1 MTALNTIEQI
11 AGNLGWSLVWGAQ
24 MRMDSK
30 KGKRERTFVEF
41 HHLLTSSGDD
51 FSFTIFYRIPVDI
64 IRGVRSY
71 AFNFDIDGYID
82 NTIDS
87 YYGCDEMIPSIRNT
101 MSSERVMINK
111 AEEIDK
117 ILFNLSGAL
126 LDSFCAVCL

>member
-11 AGNLGWSLVWGAQ
+11 AGDLGWSLVWGAQ
-24 MRMDSK
+24 
-30 KGKRERTFVEF
+30 KGRQERTFAEF
-41 HHLLTSSGDD
+41 HHQTSSGDD

-64 IRGVRSY
+64 IRGVQSY

-87 YYGCDEMIPSIRNT
+87 YYGCDEMIPSIRK
-101 MSSERVMINK
+101 MSSAQKAMINK

-117 ILFNLSGAL
+117 MLFNLSGAL
-126 LDSFCAVCL
+126 LDCFCAVCC